1 MMTVLT
7 AFKQVDLFRGLTD
20 EQLLHIEALATREA
34 HTANSLIVN
43 QGDAADKVY
52 IIAAGQVEVS
62 YRTSSGE
69 DISVLFLGEG
79 QVFGEMTLVDDG
91 RRSASVIALADGT
104 VVYSID
110 NTVLGTLCAENTGIG
125 YIIMRNIAQ
134 DLSFKL
140 RHRDFDTT

>member
-1 MMTVLT
+1 MMTVLA
-7 AFKQVDLFRGLTD
+7 AFKQVDLFRGLSD
-20 EQLLHIEALATREA
+20 EQLMHLGVLATRETHPA
-34 HTANSLIVN
+34 KALIVN
-43 QGDAADKVY
+43 QGDDADKLY
-52 IIAAGQVEVS
+52 IVATGQVEVS
-62 YRTSSGE
+62 YRTSSG
-69 DISVLFLGEG
+69 DNVPVLFLGEG

-91 RRSASVIALADGT
+91 RRSASVLALEDDT

-110 NTVLGTLCAENTGIG
+110 NAALATLCAENTGIG